1 MAEGFYPVV
10 DSLCMMLLSVISVVI
25 VMIMTMRVIISG
37 PVTHYQTTAQ
47 TRYEKDGEYKIL

>member
-1 MAEGFYPVV
+1 MAEAFYPVV
-10 DSLCMMLLSVISVVI
+10 DSLCKLLLSVISVVI

-37 PVTHYQTTAQ
+37 PVTHDQTTAQ